1 MQNLTVEGMEHA
13 IRRAIYLNKNHRQ
26 NLRKDY
32 FETVKID
39 VKRRKQWW
47 NEVFMSEIRESHTS
61 ILTDEECVKD
71 LIDSYYSSCPYVY
84 PFSDDLM
91 NRLYSLCRYRVTSGR
106 LLIPSCNSYSFK
118 DSFITW

>member
-1 MQNLTVEGMEHA
+1 MLREGNNGGRKYLCRKLGNLTLH
-13 IRRAIYLNKNHRQ
+13 
-26 NLRKDY
+26 
-32 FETVKID
+32 
-39 VKRRKQWW
+39 
-47 NEVFMSEIRESHTS
+47 

-118 DSFITW
+118 VPLLHGN

>member
-1 MQNLTVEGMEHA
+1 MQNLTVEGMKHA

-39 VKRRKQWW
+39 IKRRKQWW

-61 ILTDEECVKD
+61 ILTDEERVKD